1 MATLIQLWGE
11 DLHFRALYY
20 NSQGFCLKHFY
31 STTEMAPNILEGKEL
46 KNFLDTS
53 FYVQIQSMKRLNEDL
68 KWFIK
73 KFNYEYTN
81 EPWKNSRD
89 CLVRGIFKIK
99 KKDPIN

>member
-1 MATLIQLWGE
+1 
-11 DLHFRALYY
+11 
-20 NSQGFCLKHFY
+20 
-31 STTEMAPNILEGKEL
+31 
-46 KNFLDTS
+46 
-53 FYVQIQSMKRLNEDL
+53 MKRLNEDL

>member
-1 MATLIQLWGE
+1 MATLIQLWGKI
-11 DLHFRALYY
+11 FIWALYY

-73 KFNYEYTN
+73 
-81 EPWKNSRD
+81 
-89 CLVRGIFKIK
+89 I
-99 KKDPIN
+99 